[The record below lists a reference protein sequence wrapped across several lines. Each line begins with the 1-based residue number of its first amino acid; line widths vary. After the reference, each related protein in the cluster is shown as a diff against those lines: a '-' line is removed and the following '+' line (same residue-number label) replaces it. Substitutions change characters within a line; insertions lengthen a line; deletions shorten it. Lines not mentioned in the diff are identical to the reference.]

1 MGTIGGLLYSEYEI
15 FRFGNHNQSHIDT
28 RTYYKP
34 LYYRPQVLPKFSCYM
49 FSVAQNDDEIEIIL
63 FVMN

>member
-15 FRFGNHNQSHIDT
+15 FRKGNHNQSHIDT

-34 LYYRPQVLPKFSCYM
+34 LDYRPQFLPKFFCDI
-49 FSVAQNDDEIEIIL
+49 FSGAPNDDRIEILL